1 MATPKRAS
9 RRRKSAPRHSF
20 RANAPARET
29 VAASDLAVVPGVI
42 HGLRR
47 WQLYLEGS
55 RWRLGSLNQPIIWA
69 PGEAME
75 AACIH
80 HDFMEDDPENH
91 DPPGAGCRC
100 GIYAFHPF
108 GDAAEAFEED
118 VDAPEPGYARAVGWT
133 ICGVLSAWGRIE
145 VHQEG
150 FRAQR
155 ARLEALFLPSNWAGS
170 AYHEAIEAVARLY
183 GVPAVEHES
192 ESLIETCRRRWP
204 GLDPDLVDELLVA
217 ELEVALTPA
226 TNSLI
231 LREGETVAG
240 AGYVVEGRPL
250 QAVVLGRR
258 VAARGAGA
266 AGGARRRHRVH
277 RRGDRARRVRAAE
290 AGPPRRRT
298 WRTSTTPTRWRST
311 TSPDRSGAAT
321 CRAGSPP
328 TCKRDLESGRLG
340 RARVV
345 WHWRDLASG
354 RRTGALRDD
363 PAATAAGP
371 GGRRTREARESDEG
385 STSRR
390 SRRSTTL
397 PGRRPTELD

>member
-29 VAASDLAVVPGVI
+29 GAASDLAVVPGVI

-170 AYHEAIEAVARLY
+170 AYHAAIEAVARLY
-183 GVPAVEHES
+183 GVPAVEHEP

-240 AGYVVEGRPL
+240 AGYVVEGHRYKPWFWDAEWPL
-250 QAVVLGRR
+250 EERGLRVVR
-258 VAARGAGA
+258 VAGTGFTGEAIERDEFAPLKP
-266 AGGARRRHRVH
+266 
-277 RRGDRARRVRAAE
+277 VRLVAE
-290 AGPPRRRT
+290 PENEHDA
-298 WRTSTTPTRWRST
+298 
-311 TSPDRSGAAT
+311 DAVAIYDESGSVRAAT

-328 TCKRDLESGRLG
+328 TSSAISRAAGSAGRGSSG
-340 RARVV
+340 
-345 WHWRDLASG
+345 
-354 RRTGALRDD
+354 TGAISRVAGA
-363 PAATAAGP
+363 PASA
-371 GGRRTREARESDEG
+371 
-385 STSRR
+385 
-390 SRRSTTL
+390 
-397 PGRRPTELD
+397 

>member
-1 MATPKRAS
+1 M
-9 RRRKSAPRHSF
+9 
-20 RANAPARET
+20 
-29 VAASDLAVVPGVI
+29 
-42 HGLRR
+42 
-47 WQLYLEGS
+47 
-55 RWRLGSLNQPIIWA
+55 
-69 PGEAME
+69 
-75 AACIH
+75 
-80 HDFMEDDPENH
+80 
-91 DPPGAGCRC
+91 
-100 GIYAFHPF
+100 

-183 GVPAVEHES
+183 GVPAVEHEP

-240 AGYVVEGRPL
+240 AGYVVEGHRYKPWFWDAEWPL
-250 QAVVLGRR
+250 EERGLRVVR
-258 VAARGAGA
+258 VAGTGFTGDAIERDEFAPLKPVRLVAEPENEQDADAVAIYDESGSVRGGY
-266 AGGARRRHRVH
+266 VP
-277 RRGDRARRVRAAE
+277 RGIASDV
-290 AGPPRRRT
+290 
-298 WRTSTTPTRWRST
+298 
-311 TSPDRSGAAT
+311 
-321 CRAGSPP
+321 
-328 TCKRDLESGRLG
+328 KRDLESGRLG

-354 RRTGALRDD
+354 RRTGLCVMIPRRRLPVRVVDAPEVDVLEPDALDGPTFAIDD
-363 PAATAAGP
+363 
-371 GGRRTREARESDEG
+371 
-385 STSRR
+385 
-390 SRRSTTL
+390 L
-397 PGRRPTELD
+397 K

>member
-9 RRRKSAPRHSF
+9 RRRKSASRHSF
-20 RANAPARET
+20 RGKRAGPRDRSRERPRGRPRR
-29 VAASDLAVVPGVI
+29 L

-155 ARLEALFLPSNWAGS
+155 ARLEALSCPRTGRARRTTRRSKRS
-170 AYHEAIEAVARLY
+170 ARLY
-183 GVPAVEHES
+183 GVPAVEHE
-192 ESLIETCRRRWP
+192 
-204 GLDPDLVDELLVA
+204 
-217 ELEVALTPA
+217 
-226 TNSLI
+226 
-231 LREGETVAG
+231 
-240 AGYVVEGRPL
+240 
-250 QAVVLGRR
+250 
-258 VAARGAGA
+258 
-266 AGGARRRHRVH
+266 
-277 RRGDRARRVRAAE
+277 
-290 AGPPRRRT
+290 
-298 WRTSTTPTRWRST
+298 
-311 TSPDRSGAAT
+311 PDR
-321 CRAGSPP
+321 
-328 TCKRDLESGRLG
+328 
-340 RARVV
+340 
-345 WHWRDLASG
+345 
-354 RRTGALRDD
+354 
-363 PAATAAGP
+363 
-371 GGRRTREARESDEG
+371 
-385 STSRR
+385 
-390 SRRSTTL
+390 
-397 PGRRPTELD
+397 